1 MQGQSLAHLRL
12 TCKRLVA
19 KGDLRHFS
27 GVSKSKKE
35 PKSVLQEVFLRRVRE
50 ELDRQG
56 LSENALSKRVGAPPQ
71 RTINST
77 MNGRDPTLATV
88 NAFAIGLGVHP
99 WQLLVDKSAGSG
111 AKTHTLPT
119 YPPMM
124 KMGSADKSRDR
135 KKRAG

>member
-12 TCKRLVA
+12 TCKRCVA
-19 KGDLRHFS
+19 NGDLRHFS
-27 GVSKSKKE
+27 EVSKSKKA

-50 ELDRQG
+50 ELERQQ
-56 LSENALSKRVGAPPQ
+56 LSENALSKRLGAPPQ

-88 NAFAIGLGVHP
+88 NAFATGLGVHP
-99 WQLLVDKSAGSG
+99 WQLLVDKSLADG
-111 AKTHTLPT
+111 AKTHTFPQ
-119 YPPMM
+119 YPSMM
-124 KMGSADKSRDR
+124 KVGSADKSRDR